1 VGAVN
6 TVTKRKQRRERA
18 ETVGANGGAVLAS
31 AATGKAPRVK
41 YSVRDAPGTA
51 ANLFLAIG
59 AVFGVV
65 GLVDLGMLWTPARL
79 GTAAW
84 EFATISQT
92 FTNLPV
98 PTFGLLFVTLGLVLH
113 PRRHPLWIRGA
124 AAAFG
129 IIALILVS
137 MGLLFALSVP
147 AVVGAAS
154 PEVIGA
160 LKRAILKNGTEI
172 VAYPIAFGV
181 LGMLLWRGVE
191 RVR

>member
-1 VGAVN
+1 M
-6 TVTKRKQRRERA
+6 TKGKQRRERA
-18 ETVGANGGAVLAS
+18 ETVGANTGAVFVS
-31 AATGKAPRVK
+31 AETGKAPRVK
-41 YSVRDAPGTA
+41 YRHRDAPGTV

-59 AVFGVV
+59 AVFGIV
-65 GLVDLGMLWTPARL
+65 GLVDLTMLWTPARL

-113 PRRHPLWIRGA
+113 PTRHPLWIRGA
-124 AAAFG
+124 AAALG
-129 IIALILVS
+129 IVALILVS

-172 VAYPIAFGV
+172 VAYPTAFGV
-181 LGMLLWRGVE
+181 LSMVLWRGVE
-191 RVR
+191 RVG

>member
-1 VGAVN
+1 MN
-6 TVTKRKQRRERA
+6 TVTKRKQRQERV

-31 AATGKAPRVK
+31 AATDKAPRVR
-41 YSVRDAPGTA
+41 YRFQDAPGTA

-65 GLVDLGMLWTPARL
+65 GLVDLGMLWTPARV

-113 PRRHPLWIRGA
+113 PTRHPLWIRGA

-129 IIALILVS
+129 IIALILVG

-147 AVVGAAS
+147 VVVGAAS
-154 PEVIGA
+154 PEMTGA

-181 LGMLLWRGVE
+181 LGMLLWRGVK
-191 RVR
+191 RVG